1 MYISHPLVWVLVIT
15 FQVSTCSIPQH
26 NQTCLFCR
34 PSVSVDAWIEPSTTH
49 KKISRNGTWD
59 LLLFFAI
66 GISATKLQASC
77 IQHNIW
83 LPSTLSLPNMQ
94 ARIHKSLNTIL
105 FLDFFTSVLKRS
117 LTNLALWYHYEIDIN
132 GASTQIRFA

>member
-1 MYISHPLVWVLVIT
+1 VP
-15 FQVSTCSIPQH
+15 
-26 NQTCLFCR
+26 
-34 PSVSVDAWIEPSTTH
+34 VDAWIQPSTSH
-49 KKISRNGTWD
+49 KKISRKGTWGV
-59 LLLFFAI
+59 LLFFAI

-77 IQHNIW
+77 IQQNIW
-83 LPSTLSLPNMQ
+83 LPTTLSLPNMQ

-132 GASTQIRFA
+132 EPSSQIVTPLIHHQNTKICLVPFD